1 MSRLYACIISTDAK
15 RDKDRLEAVARQFS
29 YLIEML
35 DDGILFDV
43 SGLERLVGKSN
54 RIEQKILEQLQKQNI
69 AGSIAVAATVETAAL
84 LARQGDGLTSVQS
97 PDKFQQLPL
106 ASLSIEQDTL
116 NIFSELGL
124 RRVEDLLAVPKD
136 DLINRYGRTF
146 SNVVDVIEQKGRQLL
161 TPNVKDNQISWSYHL
176 DSPVE
181 DFEQLIFLL
190 NHGLEKLFGDI
201 ARLALSTE
209 QLDISFKL
217 RNKTSKA
224 YEIKTS
230 FPTLERAFWL
240 KLVNLRVALDPPE
253 SDIIAV
259 NVVAHFT
266 KPRPAQ
272 KGLYAVSRPEPE
284 RLLLT
289 VNKLKKLVGE
299 ENVGIPVILN
309 ERLVEPFALDADKM
323 PEGRERLEIKA
334 EKAIIA
340 FSYFHPPVRAEV
352 LVRDGSLIFVKTRYF
367 EGHVSEYSGVWK
379 SNSKWWDRSWKTE
392 EWDIEIENKGI
403 YRLSKAGNE
412 WFLVGEY
419 D

>member
-54 RIEQKILEQLQKQNI
+54 RIEQKILEQLRKQNI

-161 TPNVKDNQISWSYHL
+161 TPNVKDSQISWSYHL

-253 SDIIAV
+253 SDIVSV

-309 ERLVEPFALDADKM
+309 ERL
-323 PEGRERLEIKA
+323 EGRERLEIKA

-340 FSYFHPPVRAEV
+340 FNYFHPPVRAEV
-352 LVRDGSLIFVKTRYF
+352 LVRDGRLVFVKTRYF

-392 EWDIEIENKGI
+392 EWDVEIENKGI

>member
-1 MSRLYACIISTDAK
+1 MSRLYACIISSDLK
-15 RDKDRLEAVARQFS
+15 QDKDRLEAVARQFS

-54 RIEQKILEQLQKQNI
+54 RIEQKILEQLRKQNI

-97 PDKFQQLPL
+97 PDKFRQLPL

-217 RNKTSKA
+217 RNNTSKA

-230 FPTLERAFWL
+230 FPTLERTFWL

-253 SDIIAV
+253 SDIVSV

-340 FSYFHPPVRAEV
+340 FNYFHPPVRAEV

>member
-1 MSRLYACIISTDAK
+1 MSKLYACIISTDIK
-15 RDKDRLEAVARQFS
+15 RDKTSLEAVARQFS

-43 SGLERLVGKSN
+43 SGLERLIGKPD
-54 RIEQKILEQLQKQNI
+54 RVAHKILDELQKQNI
-69 AGSIAVAATVETAAL
+69 AGSIAVAETVETAVL
-84 LARQGDGLTSVQS
+84 LARQGDGLNSIHS
-97 PDKFQQLPL
+97 PETFQQLLL
-106 ASLSIEQDTL
+106 ASLPIEQDTL

-136 DLINRYGRTF
+136 DLINRYGRAF

-161 TPNVKDNQISWSYHL
+161 TPNVKDGQISWSYHL
-176 DSPVE
+176 ASPVE

-190 NHGLEKLFGDI
+190 NHGLEKLFSEI

-217 RNKTSKA
+217 RNKVRKT

-230 FPTLERAFWL
+230 FPTLERTFWL
-240 KLVNLRVALDPPE
+240 KLINLRVALDPPE
-253 SDIIAV
+253 SEILAV
-259 NVVAHFT
+259 DVVSHFT

-299 ENVGIPVILN
+299 ENVGVPKILN
-309 ERLVEPFALDADKM
+309 ERIAEAFVLDADAM
-323 PEGRERLEIKA
+323 PKGRERIEIKD
-334 EKAIIA
+334 EKAVIA
-340 FSYFHPPVRAEV
+340 FSYFHPPVRVEV
-352 LVRDGSLIFVKTRYF
+352 LVRDGRLVFIKTCYF
-367 EGHVSEYSGVWK
+367 EGHVSECSGVWK
-379 SNSKWWDRSWKTE
+379 ANSKWWDCSWKTE
-392 EWDIEIENKGI
+392 EWDVEIENQGV

>member
-1 MSRLYACIISTDAK
+1 MSRLYACIISSDLK
-15 RDKDRLEAVARQFS
+15 RDKDRLESVARQFS